1 MTYMYAN
8 MYLQYTLYTHY
19 VFFADSLI
27 HVVLNSSIYIF
38 AIHIYMYTVV
48 CIVTS
53 YLYREGH
60 VCTGLYITIY
70 IWLKIGS
77 PQEMAPDHLDTGVP
91 WRDTDFS
98 VTTLIQDVM
107 GS

>member
-1 MTYMYAN
+1 

-38 AIHIYMYTVV
+38 AIYIYICMYTVV
-48 CIVTS
+48 CVVTS

-60 VCTGLYITIY
+60 VCTRALHSYIF
-70 IWLKIGS
+70 WLKIGS
-77 PQEMAPDHLDTGVP
+77 PQDMAPDHLDTGVP

-107 GS
+107 GL